1 MSTDKSTNLKKKKL
15 VFLIIALAIAIL
27 IIWVYWTNTNILTD
41 YFTIQSERIPESF
54 DGVRIAHIS
63 DLHNKDWE
71 DKLSLLLIK
80 EKPDY
85 IFLTGDMIDSRKT
98 DVKVTLNFLEKIK
111 DLAPIYYVNGNH
123 EGRLYNSESKEN
135 KYTELKNGMEKFGIT
150 ILKNQAVDLTRNNE
164 TIHLIG
170 LNDPIFSW
178 DYMDTGI
185 SYLGKNLSLLLN
197 EEKFQILLAHRPDYF
212 EFYSENNLDLILS
225 GHAHGGQFRLPFI
238 GGIVAPDQG
247 LFPKYTKGIYQMD
260 NSKMI
265 VSPGLGNS
273 IIPIRFN
280 NNPELYIIT
289 LKKSS

>member
-135 KYTELKNGMEKFGIT
+135 KYT
-150 ILKNQAVDLTRNNE
+150 
-164 TIHLIG
+164 
-170 LNDPIFSW
+170 
-178 DYMDTGI
+178 
-185 SYLGKNLSLLLN
+185 
-197 EEKFQILLAHRPDYF
+197 
-212 EFYSENNLDLILS
+212 
-225 GHAHGGQFRLPFI
+225 
-238 GGIVAPDQG
+238 
-247 LFPKYTKGIYQMD
+247 
-260 NSKMI
+260 
-265 VSPGLGNS
+265 
-273 IIPIRFN
+273 
-280 NNPELYIIT
+280 
-289 LKKSS
+289 